1 MDENTQNFL
10 EFWDTYTWPEPK
22 PVFFRL
28 YYDDAGYALCYSME
42 DLPGCYLEITA
53 EQYAESSS
61 RVRVQNGQIIK
72 QQHARTSKLVPSLT
86 GTACC
91 PEDVTIITTDAEH
104 NQKWKLKNY
113 DHS

>member
-1 MDENTQNFL
+1 MDENTRNFL
-10 EFWDTYTWPEPK
+10 DFWNTYTWPDTK

-28 YYDDAGYALCYSME
+28 YYDDAGYPLCYSME
-42 DLPGCYLEITA
+42 DLPGSYIEITA
-53 EQYAESSS
+53 EQYAESNH
-61 RVRVQNGQIIK
+61 RVRVQNGRIIK
-72 QQHARTSKLVPSLT
+72 QQQAKTSKLVPSLI

-91 PEDVTIITTDAEH
+91 PEDVTIVTDTEH

>member
-1 MDENTQNFL
+1 MDENTRNFL
-10 EFWDTYTWPEPK
+10 DFWNNYTWPETK

-28 YYDDAGYALCYSME
+28 YYDDAGYPICYSME

-53 EQYAESSS
+53 EQYAESNH
-61 RVRVQNGQIIK
+61 RVRVQNGKIIK
-72 QQHARTSKLVPSLT
+72 QQHATTSKLVPSLI

-91 PEDVTIITTDAEH
+91 PEDVTIVTHAEH